1 VQIIRS
7 PEPGNWKE
15 GNATALTPYRR
26 GAFPCLCSFGTPQCA
41 AYDLRDRRKACSSAD
56 LLELIRYMKSIA
68 EFKVGTSYTND
79 EIRFALRVGNLG
91 GIRPSVDDQGNLRH
105 IAIMT
110 STDVGRHSDYTNPY
124 NDRIE
129 GDVLTFTGTG
139 RSGDQGLVGANKRIT
154 EQLESAVPIFGF
166 MNHGKQCYEFLGLL
180 ELLRWYPE
188 RQLGRSRELRSVWM
202 FEFRIHRF
210 PEMVPLGLAGD
221 ISRSLIAE
229 KAANGSAELEVVEG
243 AGNVAA
249 ADAIHIEDVRSHL
262 LNVDPYRFEVVI
274 KQVFEKYEFTNVD
287 VTRRSGD
294 GGIDVNA
301 VVSEAN
307 SFFGGTWVQIQVKR
321 WRHSV
326 GSVEI
331 NNFRGAMSSTAKGIF
346 VTTSYYTRAAI
357 ENAYHQHKSCVTLID
372 GSRLSNLVL
381 KSGLDVR
388 HLVQGAQ

>member
-1 VQIIRS
+1 M
-7 PEPGNWKE
+7 EN
-15 GNATALTPYRR
+15 
-26 GAFPCLCSFGTPQCA
+26 
-41 AYDLRDRRKACSSAD
+41 
-56 LLELIRYMKSIA
+56 IA

-110 STDVGRHSDYTNPY
+110 SAEIARHSDYVNPY

-139 RSGDQGLVGANKRIT
+139 RSGDQGLVGANKRVT

-166 MNHGKQCYEFLGLL
+166 INHGKQCYEFLGLL
-180 ELLRWYPE
+180 ELLRCYPE
-188 RQLGRSRELRSVWM
+188 TQLGRSKELRSVWM
-202 FEFRIHRF
+202 FEFRIHRL
-210 PEMVPLGLAGD
+210 PETVPLGLAAE
-221 ISRSLIAE
+221 ISRSLVPK
-229 KAANGSAELEVVEG
+229 KAGTGSAELEVVEETG
-243 AGNVAA
+243 SIMT
-249 ADAIHIEDVRSHL
+249 ADAIQIEDLRSNL
-262 LNVDPYRFEVVI
+262 LNVDPYRFELFI
-274 KQVFEKYEFTNVD
+274 KQVFEKYEFINVD

-294 GGIDVNA
+294 GGIDINA

-331 NNFRGAMSSTAKGIF
+331 NNFRGAMSSTSKGIF
-346 VTTSYYTRAAI
+346 VTTGHYTRAAI
-357 ENAYHQHKSCVTLID
+357 ENAYHQHKTCVTLID
-372 GSRLSNLVL
+372 GSRLSDLVL
-381 KSGLDVR
+381 KSGLDIR
-388 HLVQGAQ
+388 GLTEAAR